1 MSYPK
6 DIMEEVLYTQEEVVS
21 KAKELAERINRD
33 YLGKPLTI
41 VCTLKGATFFFADLM
56 KYIDIDCHFKFIKA
70 SSYI

>member
-33 YLGKPLTI
+33 YLGKPLTV
-41 VCTLKGATFFFADLM
+41 VCTLKFITF
-56 KYIDIDCHFKFIKA
+56 DICTFPIVIVVFPI
-70 SSYI
+70 